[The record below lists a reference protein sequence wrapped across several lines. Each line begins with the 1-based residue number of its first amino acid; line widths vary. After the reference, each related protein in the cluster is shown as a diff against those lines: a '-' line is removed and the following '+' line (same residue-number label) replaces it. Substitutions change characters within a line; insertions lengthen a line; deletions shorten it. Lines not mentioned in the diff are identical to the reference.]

1 MALKFSQD
9 YWNWYEHMQLYG
21 NYHYAKFKNSFSHS
35 VHKKAKKN
43 LHTPESI
50 ISLNYTHKSQQQQFV
65 WVGAHACN
73 KYTKFEFD
81 WRTTRKYN
89 LSWFL
94 ITPVA

>member
-1 MALKFSQD
+1 MNIYSSKEIIIMQSLKT
-9 YWNWYEHMQLYG
+9 LVL
-21 NYHYAKFKNSFSHS
+21 HS

-50 ISLNYTHKSQQQQFV
+50 ISLNYTHKSLQQQFV